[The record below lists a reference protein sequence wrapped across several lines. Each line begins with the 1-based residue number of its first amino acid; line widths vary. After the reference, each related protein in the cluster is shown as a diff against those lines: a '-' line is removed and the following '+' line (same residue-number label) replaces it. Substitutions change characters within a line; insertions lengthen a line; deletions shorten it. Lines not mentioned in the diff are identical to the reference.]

1 MVQGLQLS
9 KRNRTNLLS
18 ILDGKKVKT
27 LTIMGKAL
35 RVKMSTESAVLLTY
49 DSANEDQT
57 VDRFQTL
64 DEGETLHE
72 FQLLTKALDEEK
84 SLIEKEFAV
93 NEGAWPKGAE
103 FGCKFCTFIILS
115 KLDKPGQHRKIEVA
129 ILTCFKVKKGYI
141 GLYFG
146 SDRSDEYGAG
156 HMKCHE
162 QGWEK
167 FGMQIQSVGPF

>member
-27 LTIMGKAL
+27 LTIM
-35 RVKMSTESAVLLTY
+35 
-49 DSANEDQT
+49 ANEDQT

-93 NEGAWPKGAE
+93 NEG
-103 FGCKFCTFIILS
+103 
-115 KLDKPGQHRKIEVA
+115 V
-129 ILTCFKVKKGYI
+129 
-141 GLYFG
+141 
-146 SDRSDEYGAG
+146 
-156 HMKCHE
+156 
-162 QGWEK
+162 
-167 FGMQIQSVGPF
+167 